1 MLWAQTKG
9 LTVDGKAVGEGE
21 RRLALIIGNAAYDTA
36 PLRNPVNDA
45 RAMTTTLRTLG
56 FEVTALENAS
66 LTEMKRAIDD
76 FGDAL
81 RSKGGVGLFY
91 FSGHGIQIN
100 GRNFIIPI
108 GARVKGERDVEY
120 ESVDAGR
127 VLGKMEDAGN
137 RMNLVILDAC
147 RDNPFAR
154 SFRSAAS
161 GLASLDAAS
170 GTFIAYATAPGR
182 TGGRRYGGEWPVHRA
197 VDAVHEDARTEG
209 GRRLQAGAHRR
220 GEIQRWQAGALGIVL
235 TQGGFLLCRVSWRGR
250 HTSSPVF
257 PRETSRPGPYHR

>member
-1 MLWAQTKG
+1 MG
-9 LTVDGKAVGEGE
+9 
-21 RRLALIIGNAAYDTA
+21 I
-36 PLRNPVNDA
+36 
-45 RAMTTTLRTLG
+45 
-56 FEVTALENAS
+56 
-66 LTEMKRAIDD
+66 
-76 FGDAL
+76 AL

-100 GRNFIIPI
+100 GRNFIIPV

-120 ESVDAGR
+120 ESVDVGR

-161 GLASLDAAS
+161 GLATLDAAS

-182 TGGRRYGGEWPVHRA
+182 TADDGTGANGLYTEQLIRYMKTPGLKVEDVFKQVRIDVEKVQRRQTG
-197 VDAVHEDARTEG
+197 T
-209 GRRLQAGAHRR
+209 
-220 GEIQRWQAGALGIVL
+220 LGILL
-235 TQGGFLLCRVSWRGR
+235 TQGGFLLFRVSCRGR
-250 HTSSPVF
+250 PTNSSIF
-257 PRETSRPGPYHR
+257 PRETRRAGPHHR